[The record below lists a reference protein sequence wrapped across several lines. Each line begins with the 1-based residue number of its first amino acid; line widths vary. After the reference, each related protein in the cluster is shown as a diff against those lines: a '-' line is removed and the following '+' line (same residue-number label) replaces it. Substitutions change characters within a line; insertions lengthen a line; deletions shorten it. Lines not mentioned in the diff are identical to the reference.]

1 MPDARKGRDL
11 RRDPRFAL
19 NFRADIDEVVITRVG
34 EPVDHLVIELWPP
47 DRPLHRIQRH

>member
-11 RRDPRFAL
+11 RWDPRFAL